1 MTIFAS
7 TADTSKNAA
16 SSAPR
21 FADASSVLNA
31 AGTVVAD
38 ISVRLIAM
46 IPLQRRDV
54 IDALLEQKAF
64 TAVSEA
70 AFSEEWDSP
79 EDAIYDEL

>member
-1 MTIFAS
+1 
-7 TADTSKNAA
+7 
-16 SSAPR
+16 
-21 FADASSVLNA
+21 
-31 AGTVVAD
+31 
-38 ISVRLIAM
+38 M